1 MNICLET
8 PLLSQPIALALGTFD
23 GLHQG
28 HRQVIHAMQNL
39 AKAHHLQ
46 QWVYSFQNHPAEVLR
61 PEIAPP
67 ILSTWQ
73 EKVTLL
79 QNSYQLDGIV
89 LQAFDEA
96 FSHLSPENFVS
107 DILVKKLQVKALAVG
122 FNFRFGYQARGNVDL
137 LTQMGTE
144 LGFEVQVVPAFQVNQ
159 QTISSTLIRELI
171 QNGKIE
177 EALPLLNQT
186 WLIQGEVIHGQGI
199 AAKFLGIPTANIQL
213 SHPKKVLPI
222 LGVYACLARP
232 AGSKAFLPA
241 IMNLGNRPTFDGLT
255 LSLEVHILDFV
266 ADLYGQILEV
276 YPQHFLRPEQ
286 KFNGPEAL
294 KQQIQQDVLDARQFF
309 AQS

>member
-28 HRQVIHAMQNL
+28 HRQVIQAMQNQ

-61 PEIAPP
+61 PEVAPP

-79 QNSYQLDGIV
+79 QNTYELDGIV
-89 LQAFDEA
+89 LQAFDAE
-96 FSHLSPENFVS
+96 FSHLSPESFVS
-107 DILVKKLQVKALAVG
+107 DILVKKLHVKALAVG

-137 LTQMGTE
+137 LKHMGAE
-144 LGFEVQVVPAFQVNQ
+144 LGFEVQIVPPFQVNH

-177 EALPLLNQT
+177 EALPLLNQE
-186 WLIQGEVIHGQGI
+186 WLIQGQVIHGQGI

-213 SHPKKVLPI
+213 GHPKKVLPV

-232 AGSKAFLPA
+232 TGSKALLPA
-241 IMNLGNRPTFDGLT
+241 VMNLGNRPTFEGLT
-255 LSLEVHILDFV
+255 LSLEVHLLDFE
-266 ADLYGQILEV
+266 ADLYGQSLEV

-286 KFNGPEAL
+286 KFNGPDAL
-294 KQQIQQDVLDARQFF
+294 KQQIQQDVLNARQFF
-309 AQS
+309 TQS